1 MRKMLRHEI
10 KNREDGKKKKKKKVT
25 AREIYI
31 VKKSWK
37 IEEPEE
43 ETKGKDVKVARK
55 PSLEDHVWKIKEKEK
70 EKGRNKIAGT
80 SWKKNKGKK
89 EDRGRRRRRRTPV
102 YIYQIT
108 FP

>member
-37 IEEPEE
+37 IEEPEA

-55 PSLEDHVWKIKEKEK
+55 PSLKI
-70 EKGRNKIAGT
+70 T
-80 SWKKNKGKK
+80 YGK
-89 EDRGRRRRRRTPV
+89 
-102 YIYQIT
+102 
-108 FP
+108 